1 MLKRKPPLTIG
12 TPTVSRSKPQSSPS
26 APTEQ
31 MITPESK
38 SGRESSKGPIKE
50 CRRRS
55 LRATIWKNATE
66 KGVMYNVTL
75 SRMYKD
81 GDQWKDSQSFGFDD
95 LMNLAKLLADA
106 HTCIS
111 AFREKD
117 FVAGGGRQ
125 SSLIGKSDAD
135 GSQV

>member
-1 MLKRKPPLTIG
+1 MPKPLTL
-12 TPTVSRSKPQSSPS
+12 TVNRSKAQSSQS

-31 MITPESK
+31 TITPEPK

-50 CRRRS
+50 CRHRS
-55 LRATIWKNATE
+55 LRATIWKNATD

-117 FVAGGGRQ
+117 FVAGNGRQ
-125 SSLIGKSDAD
+125 SSFVGKSDAD

>member
-1 MLKRKPPLTIG
+1 MPKPL
-12 TPTVSRSKPQSSPS
+12 TPTVNRSKPQSSQS
-26 APTEQ
+26 APPEQ

-38 SGRESSKGPIKE
+38 SGRDSSKGPIKE
-50 CRRRS
+50 CRHRS

-111 AFREKD
+111 VFREKD
-117 FVAGGGRQ
+117 FVAGNGRQ
-125 SSLIGKSDAD
+125 PLLVRKSDAD
-135 GSQV
+135 SSQV

>member
-1 MLKRKPPLTIG
+1 
-12 TPTVSRSKPQSSPS
+12 
-26 APTEQ
+26 
-31 MITPESK
+31 
-38 SGRESSKGPIKE
+38 
-50 CRRRS
+50 
-55 LRATIWKNATE
+55 
-66 KGVMYNVTL
+66 MYNVTL

-117 FVAGGGRQ
+117 FVAANGKQ
-125 SSLIGKSDAD
+125 SSFVGKCDAD